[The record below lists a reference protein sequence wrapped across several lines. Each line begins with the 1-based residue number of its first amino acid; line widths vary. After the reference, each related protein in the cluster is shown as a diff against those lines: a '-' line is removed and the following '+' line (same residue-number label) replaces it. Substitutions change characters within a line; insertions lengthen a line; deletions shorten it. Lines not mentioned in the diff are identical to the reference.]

1 MTAKKPWSGRFSRP
15 TDQVVEAFTSSIDA
29 DRNIAI
35 DDVDGSV
42 AHATM
47 LGEAG
52 IIQEDDAR
60 AIVGGLERI
69 RGELERGDF
78 PWRRELEDVHMNVER
93 RLADL
98 VGEEIAG
105 RLHTAR
111 SRNDQVALDSRLYL
125 KRKLRE
131 IDERLIEL

>member
-1 MTAKKPWSGRFSRP
+1 MATKKPWGGRFTAA
-15 TDQVVEAFTSSIDA
+15 TDELVEAFTSSIEG

-52 IIQEDDAR
+52 IIPKEDAST
-60 AIVGGLERI
+60 IVSGLERI

-78 PWRRELEDVHMNVER
+78 PWRPELEDVHMNIER
-93 RLADL
+93 RLAEL

-111 SRNDQVALDSRLYL
+111 SRNDQVALDSRLFL
-125 KRKLRE
+125 RRTLAGIDHRLRE
-131 IDERLIEL
+131 L